1 LFNSEFASEDNL
13 LKILN
18 PVINSDS
25 TWKSHSLYLMAEY
38 FFSKN
43 EMQKSREFFEKI
55 ANLEISN
62 SNIKLEAQKRLN
74 RDFSE

>member
-1 LFNSEFASEDNL
+1 M

-18 PVINSDS
+18 PLINSKS
-25 TWKSHSLYLMAEY
+25 IWKSHSLYLMAEY

-43 EMQKSREFFEKI
+43 EKQKAKEFFEKI
-55 ANLEISN
+55 MTLEN
-62 SNIKLEAQKRLN
+62 SNPKIKLEAQKRIQ